1 VTVTELVPAGLTL
14 VSMSGTGW
22 SCPASPGNVCTRSDV
37 LASAAFYPDIT
48 ATVNVASNAPSS
60 VTNHATISGGGS
72 IGVGNAFDQTTIDP
86 AAPVLAITKTHTGNF
101 TQGQQGAT
109 YTVTVSNTGN
119 APTTGTITVT
129 ETVPSGLVLVSMAGT
144 GWTCPASPGNTCSR
158 SDALAAG
165 ASYPDIT
172 VTVNVLATA
181 TSPQVNQVSAS
192 QPGVPPATTGD
203 STNIDPGMPVLS
215 VTKTHNGNFS
225 QGQTNATYKVTVTNT
240 GPVPTVGPVN
250 VDDLLPPGLTFVS
263 MSGTGW
269 TCGGPPH
276 CNRSD
281 PLAPGASYPMIT
293 VTVNVLPTASSP
305 QVNQVNVGGGGA
317 GPAMASDS
325 TTIIPAGV
333 PNLSVT
339 KTHVGNFTQGQIN
352 ATYTVI
358 VSNSTGAGTTVG
370 PVNVDDLLPPGLV
383 PVSMAGL
390 GWSCTPT
397 HCSRTTT
404 LAPGTSFPAITV
416 TVNVLAGA
424 TSPQVNQVN
433 IGGGGS
439 APTSATDP
447 TVILVP

>member
-1 VTVTELVPAGLTL
+1 MA
-14 VSMSGTGW
+14 GTGW
-22 SCPASPGNVCTRSDV
+22 SCPSPGNVCTRSDV

-48 ATVNVASNAPSS
+48 VTVNVDSNAPSS
-60 VTNHATISGGGS
+60 ITNHASISGGGS
-72 IGVGNAFDQTTIDP
+72 IGVGNAFDPTTIDP
-86 AAPVLAITKTHTGNF
+86 AAPVLAITKTHNGNF

-119 APTTGTITVT
+119 APTSGTITVT

-165 ASYPDIT
+165 ASYPVIT

-181 TSPQVNQVSAS
+181 SSPQVNQVSAS
-192 QPGVPPATTGD
+192 QPGVPPATTSD

-250 VDDLLPPGLTFVS
+250 VDDPIPPGLTFVS

-269 TCGGPPH
+269 NCPPGVPH
-276 CNRSD
+276 CDRND
-281 PLAPGASYPMIT
+281 ALAPGASYPVIT
-293 VTVNVLPTASSP
+293 VTVNVQPTAPSSL
-305 QVNQVNVGGGGA
+305 VNQVNVGGGGA
-317 GPAMASDS
+317 PPAMASDP
-325 TTIIPAGV
+325 TTIVPAGV

-339 KTHVGNFTQGQIN
+339 KTHAGNFFQGQTN

-358 VSNSTGAGTTVG
+358 VSNSTGAGTTSG
-370 PVNVDDLLPPGLV
+370 PVNVDDLLPPGLA
-383 PVSMAGL
+383 PVSMAGV
-390 GWSCTPT
+390 GWSCIPT
-397 HCSRTTT
+397 HCNRNTA
-404 LAPGTSFPAITV
+404 LAPGASYPTITV
-416 TVNVLAGA
+416 TVNVLASA

-433 IGGGGS
+433 VGGGGS
-439 APTSATDP
+439 APTSTTDP
-447 TVILVP
+447 TVIGVP